1 MEAPARLPYNS
12 IERAVLARGLDDFTS
27 LGPTEMIFFLCDALA
42 SDPDVVADGLTA
54 PFMYYYE
61 RAVAEA
67 RARAAEQRE
76 AANGIGIPEM
86 DGPGGN
92 LAALAVFMFLAQT
105 DFATAIQEQMDAWA
119 RSNGADDWRASNEA
133 LAAALAGVL
142 ALERPLPP
150 PDAGEPFDAYYQ
162 RAIPAAVAEYLFRLN
177 GRDEAQAPWPYYRLV
192 IGAPPPAAGDSD
204 GDESNLLYR
213 WWWLDPLAYFSL
225 PPDADQLPA
234 DLVADSIAGM
244 VIGLLPIAGDTPDAQ
259 VANWRR
265 DYDPLAY
272 PWSEAPALG
281 SADDP
286 CARARGDLN
295 AVGLSAVVVG
305 PNQAAAVEAP
315 LAAALAPAAA
325 IVGAPS
331 PRPQQP
337 QRPPPSA
344 TPTYRPSTAGFS
356 VFEAPPTPLP
366 TVRQAIARE
375 QQQQQQRQTEGPR
388 AVSAKRRRED
398 ALDAGALAA
407 AVMGPQEAAQYPTP
421 ANIALA
427 TLGRVNPLA
436 REPIEAVEIVPPPD
450 VCLICPR
457 YAVPSDVLDYLAP
470 DWNAWEAAGGTA
482 QDYRERVLDLID
494 DYQRNGL
501 PGAPTSPTAE
511 PVSRRRRLSREPE
524 EEGAA
529 PRGATG
535 VGNIVAQVLGD
546 AGLVN
551 AYGVGPLLGMIDAWS
566 TDPGASEFYSAFIQ
580 GQSQAVGTVC
590 RECALRASTIYAEE
604 QERAPRATIAGAR
617 MAFPFAPL
625 PGLPVVV
632 PAERGAFPGPFIL
645 AGSVPVGT
653 LAPYRLGATARTIQ
667 PGEEVV
673 TLGGAT
679 RATGYQIRQTWFD
692 YFLGPYGIERGAL
705 VFYRPETHL
714 FEAALAPGAPPLP
727 LALGR
732 VVEYDTSHFDVVL
745 SLGPEREALG
755 FFPTR
760 LVVQPLLAGVE
771 AGVVESVRTDSAYP
785 YAAGAQVPTSQQV
798 LEARGAPVAAQF
810 AGGPVATEAARGGG
824 AGLIAGAAAA
834 QNLLEQRAALVEALA
849 SPALS
854 AASGDAERVRRLY
867 LEIDERVRALGLGGE
882 RPTSL
887 SALQRAVRLAGR
899 ESARQRPSSRV
910 LAAAGRTGG
919 GPSARASL
927 ELAAAGATGDIG
939 AARAN
944 LEAALAS
951 IEAAGVVPAG
961 PLAPGA
967 IVGVTGA
974 PPSPGLLAPAGTT
987 PVAPGEVV
995 VDADG
1000 QEHVLID
1007 ERAKWD
1013 VLFAV
1018 VLTKF
1023 GVLYPQLALDVDR
1036 ATAALLLAASLLG
1049 YAVPLTVA
1057 QVARLTDP
1065 GPRPGPQATA
1075 DQRQAWDAARAV
1087 QDRAVARQRA
1097 AVDYIN
1103 GLPAGAVLTARDTPN
1118 LGAVYATLFQQ
1129 AWNSIFDQEGLTTAA
1144 RDQEALRDFGRRLW
1158 AYPGAPNT
1166 LVTPEGSPA
1175 VFASRPDR
1183 ALASPYAASALA
1195 ASNSDP
1201 NLGRLR
1207 DIIANAATR
1216 YRWSDVFAGPAAT
1229 LGGRRQ
1235 APSEAVDVGVT
1246 LRSREPGAGRGPL
1259 HAFRPPPARAATGVG
1274 AFVSRGTAYARSLPA
1289 RMFPAAGGAAPAPRP
1304 PARVPTRT
1312 LASRGLPATARAA
1325 LPPPP
1330 AAAATLRGRLA
1341 QDDVSTA
1348 LLRNAYIYRAPGSFA
1363 LRVVVDPV
1371 TAEGLRAGQ
1380 QAALDRLGR
1389 ETARVTRPVPGS
1401 LGSADLVVVPG
1412 TNDTLYQI
1420 TGPTRGPDPNIDWLR
1435 PSTAGVRDLLRSVV
1449 EALNARDAGA
1459 RPS

>member
-1 MEAPARLPYNS
+1 MEAPARLPYNA
-12 IERAVLARGLDDFTS
+12 IEQAVLARGLDDFTS
-27 LGPTEMIFFLCDALA
+27 LGPTEMLFFLCDALA
-42 SDPDVVADGLTA
+42 SDPDVAANDLAA

-67 RARAAEQRE
+67 RARSAEQRE
-76 AANGIGIPEM
+76 AAAGIGIPEM

-105 DFATAIQEQMDAWA
+105 DFAGTIDEQMDAWA
-119 RSNGADDWRASNEA
+119 AANGADDPRASNEA
-133 LAAALAGVL
+133 LATALAGVL

-150 PDAGEPFDAYYQ
+150 PDAGEPLDAYYQ
-162 RAIPAAVAEYLFRLN
+162 RVIPAGVTEYLFRLN

-192 IGAPPPAAGDSD
+192 IGAPPPPSD
-204 GDESNLLYR
+204 GDGDGDGLLYR

-225 PPDADQLPA
+225 PEGGADLPA
-234 DLVADSIAGM
+234 DLVADAVSRM
-244 VIGLLPIAGDTPDAQ
+244 VVGLLPIAGDTPDAQ
-259 VANWRR
+259 VANWQR
-265 DYDPLAY
+265 DYDPRGY
-272 PWSEAPALG
+272 PWSRAPALG
-281 SADDP
+281 SAGDP

-305 PNQAAAVEAP
+305 PNQAAAAEAP

-337 QRPPPSA
+337 QRPPPTAPSIQ
-344 TPTYRPSTAGFS
+344 PTYRPSAAGFS

-366 TVRQAIARE
+366 TVRQAIAQE
-375 QQQQQQRQTEGPR
+375 QQQQQQIEGPR
-388 AVSAKRRRED
+388 AVSAKRRRD

-407 AVMGPQEAAQYPTP
+407 AAMGPDEAARYPTP

-436 REPIEAVEIVPPPD
+436 RQPIEAVRIEPPSD

-457 YAVPSDVLDYLAP
+457 YAIPSDVLDYLAP

-482 QDYRERVLDLID
+482 EDYRERVLDLID
-494 DYQRNGL
+494 DYQRNA
-501 PGAPTSPTAE
+501 PAAAPTSPTAE

-524 EEGAA
+524 EEAQS
-529 PRGATG
+529 RRATG
-535 VGNIVAQVLGD
+535 VGNVVAQVLGD

-590 RECALRASTIYAEE
+590 RECALRASAIYAEE

-617 MAFPFAPL
+617 MTFPFAPL

-810 AGGPVATEAARGGG
+810 AGGPVATEAARAGGP
-824 AGLIAGAAAA
+824 GLVAAAAAA
-834 QNLLEQRAALVEALA
+834 QNLLEQRAALAEALA

-887 SALQRAVRLAGR
+887 PALQRAVRLAGR

-951 IEAAGVVPAG
+951 IEAGVAPAG
-961 PLAPGA
+961 PRGPGA

-974 PPSPGLLAPAGTT
+974 PPSPGLLAPAGTA
-987 PVAPGEVV
+987 PAAPGEVV

-1000 QEHVLID
+1000 QEHVLVD
-1007 ERAKWD
+1007 ERSKWD

-1036 ATAALLLAASLLG
+1036 ATASLLLAASLLG

-1075 DQRQAWDAARAV
+1075 DQRQAWDAARGV

-1103 GLPAGAVLTARDTPN
+1103 SLPAGTVLTARDTPN

-1166 LVTPEGSPA
+1166 LVTPAGSPA

-1183 ALASPYAASALA
+1183 ALPSAYAASALA
-1195 ASNSDP
+1195 ASGTDP

-1207 DIIANAATR
+1207 DIILEPATR
-1216 YRWSDVFAGPAAT
+1216 YRWSDVFAGPSAA

-1235 APSEAVDVGVT
+1235 APSEAVDVGAT

-1274 AFVSRGTAYARSLPA
+1274 AFVSRSTAYGRSLPA
-1289 RMFPAAGGAAPAPRP
+1289 RMFPAAAAAGGAAPTPRP
-1304 PARVPTRT
+1304 PARAPART
-1312 LASRGLPATARAA
+1312 LASRGLSATARTA
-1325 LPPPP
+1325 PPP
-1330 AAAATLRGRLA
+1330 AAATATLRGRLA
-1341 QDDVSTA
+1341 QDNVSTA
-1348 LLRNAYIYRAPGSFA
+1348 LLQNAYIYRAPGSFA

-1412 TNDTLYQI
+1412 TNDTLHQI
-1420 TGPTRGPDPNIDWLR
+1420 TGPTRGSDPNIDWLR
-1435 PSTAGVRDLLRSVV
+1435 PSTVGVRDLLRSVV
-1449 EALNARDAGA
+1449 EALNARGAGA

>member
-1 MEAPARLPYNS
+1 MEAPARLPYNA
-12 IERAVLARGLDDFTS
+12 IEQAVLARGLDDFTS
-27 LGPTEMIFFLCDALA
+27 LGPTEMLFFLCDALA
-42 SDPDVVADGLTA
+42 SDPDVAADDLAA

-67 RARAAEQRE
+67 RARSAEQRE
-76 AANGIGIPEM
+76 AAAGIGIPEM

-105 DFATAIQEQMDAWA
+105 DFATAIQEQMDAWT
-119 RSNGADDWRASNEA
+119 RSNRADDWRASNEA

-150 PDAGEPFDAYYQ
+150 PDAGEPLDAYYQ
-162 RAIPAAVAEYLFRLN
+162 RAIPAAVTEYLFRLN
-177 GRDEAQAPWPYYRLV
+177 GRNEAQAPWPYYRLV
-192 IGAPPPAAGDSD
+192 IGAPPVAGDND
-204 GDESNLLYR
+204 DDDSNLLYR

-234 DLVADSIAGM
+234 NLVADSIAGM
-244 VIGLLPIAGDTPDAQ
+244 VVGLLPIAGDAPDAQ

-272 PWSEAPALG
+272 PWSRAPALG

-286 CARARGDLN
+286 CARARADLN
-295 AVGLSAVVVG
+295 AVGLSTIVVG
-305 PNQAAAVEAP
+305 PNQAAAAEAP
-315 LAAALAPAAA
+315 LATALAPAAA

-331 PRPQQP
+331 PRPRQPPQQP
-337 QRPPPSA
+337 PPA

-366 TVRQAIARE
+366 TVRQAIAQE
-375 QQQQQQRQTEGPR
+375 QQQQLQIEGAR
-388 AVSAKRRRED
+388 AVSAKRRRD

-407 AVMGPQEAAQYPTP
+407 AAMGPGEAAQYPTP

-436 REPIEAVEIVPPPD
+436 RQPIEAVTIEPPPD

-457 YAVPSDVLDYLAP
+457 YAIPSDVLDYLAP
-470 DWNAWEAAGGTA
+470 DWNAWEASGGTA
-482 QDYRERVLDLID
+482 EDYRERVLDLID

-501 PGAPTSPTAE
+501 HGAPPASPTAE
-511 PVSRRRRLSREPE
+511 PVSRRRRLSRDE
-524 EEGAA
+524 EEEEEQQQPSAETEAGD
-529 PRGATG
+529 
-535 VGNIVAQVLGD
+535 NIVARVLKD
-546 AGLVN
+546 RGLVN
-551 AYGVGPLLGMIDAWS
+551 AYGVGALLGMIDAWS

-590 RECALRASTIYAEE
+590 RECALRAGTIYAEE

-617 MAFPFAPL
+617 MTFPFAPL

-645 AGSVPVGT
+645 AGSVPVGA
-653 LAPYRLGATARTIQ
+653 LAPYRLGTAARTIQ

-673 TLGGAT
+673 TLGGAA

-798 LEARGAPVAAQF
+798 LEARGTPVAAQF

-824 AGLIAGAAAA
+824 PGLVAGAAAA

-854 AASGDAERVRRLY
+854 TASGDAERVRRLY
-867 LEIDERVRALGLGGE
+867 LEVDERVRALGLGGE

-887 SALQRAVRLAGR
+887 PALQRAVRLAGR

-919 GPSARASL
+919 GPSARASI
-927 ELAAAGATGDIG
+927 ELAAAGAAGDIG

-951 IEAAGVVPAG
+951 IEAGVVPAG
-961 PLAPGA
+961 ALGPGA

-987 PVAPGEVV
+987 PVTPGEAVI
-995 VDADG
+995 DADG
-1000 QEHVLID
+1000 QEHVLVD
-1007 ERAKWD
+1007 ERSKWD

-1049 YAVPLTVA
+1049 YAVPLTVS

-1075 DQRQAWDAARAV
+1075 DQRQAWDAAKAV

-1103 GLPAGAVLTARDTPN
+1103 GLPAGTVLTARDTPN

-1144 RDQEALRDFGRRLW
+1144 RDRDALRDFGRRLW

-1166 LVTPEGSPA
+1166 LVTREGSPA

-1183 ALASPYAASALA
+1183 ALASPYAASVLA
-1195 ASNSDP
+1195 ASNADP
-1201 NLGRLR
+1201 NIGRLR

-1216 YRWSDVFAGPAAT
+1216 YRWSDVFAGPAAA
-1229 LGGRRQ
+1229 LGGARRQ
-1235 APSEAVDVGVT
+1235 PPSEAVDVGVT

-1274 AFVSRGTAYARSLPA
+1274 TFVSRSTAYGRSLPA
-1289 RMFPAAGGAAPAPRP
+1289 RMFPGAGAAPPAPR
-1304 PARVPTRT
+1304 APTRT

-1325 LPPPP
+1325 PPP
-1330 AAAATLRGRLA
+1330 AAAAASSLRGRLA

-1348 LLRNAYIYRAPGSFA
+1348 LLRSAYIYRAPGSFA

-1420 TGPTRGPDPNIDWLR
+1420 AGPTRGPDPNTDWLR
-1435 PSTAGVRDLLRSVV
+1435 PSTVGVRDLLRSVV
-1449 EALNARDAGA
+1449 EALNARDAAAG